1 MLVQDA
7 TERQRGLTDNDV
19 RRIEDKVDNVALV
32 LAELRGSL
40 SPTLDKL
47 TEGQNDLEKK
57 VDENQRVTSITLTDH
72 ETRLRAGERFRFA
85 VPSLSALALLC
96 AAVEALYYFTHIG

>member
-1 MLVQDA
+1 M
-7 TERQRGLTDNDV
+7 TDNDV

-47 TEGQNDLEKK
+47 TEGQNDLERK
-57 VDENQRVTSITLTDH
+57 VEDH
-72 ETRLRAGERFRFA
+72 ETRLRASERFRFA
-85 VPSLSALALLC
+85 SPSAAGLALLLGV
-96 AAVEALYYFTHIG
+96 AEALYYMTHIHS